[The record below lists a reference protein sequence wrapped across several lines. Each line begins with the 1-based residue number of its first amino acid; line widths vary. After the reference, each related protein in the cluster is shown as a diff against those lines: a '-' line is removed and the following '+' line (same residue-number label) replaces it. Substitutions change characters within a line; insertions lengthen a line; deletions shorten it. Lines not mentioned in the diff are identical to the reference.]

1 MLTKILDINLQ
12 DDLTIVWKILKQIIL
27 DYQKIKKEN

>member
-12 DDLTIVWKILKQIIL
+12 DDLTVVWKILKQIIL